1 MGAPE
6 LNSKRRTLPLLPAFQ
21 RLSDNTRDNT
31 IVMTN
36 GKGIFVYD
44 DQGNEYLEATSSFY
58 GAILGYGDEE
68 LIAAIEEQLHRLPF
82 YPPGVYRGN
91 DMALQ
96 LAEKLVSMVPIKEAR
111 VAFGTSGSEA
121 NEYAL
126 KLILFR
132 NIALGESQR
141 KKVISRIGCY
151 HGSTIVA
158 ASMTSG
164 AVENREFGLP
174 LPGYLST
181 IQPDYFNLHYEGEDE
196 EQFVQRNV
204 ETIEQLII
212 KEDPETIAAFI
223 AEPLSYS
230 AGLVIPPQNYFPE
243 IKSMLQ
249 SYGVELIVD
258 EVVTGFGRTGNMF
271 GSQTFSIE
279 PSCMTFAK
287 GFSSAY
293 IPISAAVIPGYI
305 YDEIEKEVDRLGF
318 FGHGATY
325 QGHAVASAAALKTIE
340 IVEKRELPVHAAKV
354 GEYLLEKVRQYDS
367 HPLVVDTRGIGLGA
381 AIEFRHDDDSGY
393 PGHYP
398 CQFAE
403 LVYKKAPRHGLIVR
417 QQGAAILF
425 TPPLV
430 ITSDEIDEIFC
441 RFDLALQSAEAEQ
454 SS

>member
-1 MGAPE
+1 MSTNC
-6 LNSKRRTLPLLPAFQ
+6 NSPTQSLLPAFQ

-31 IVMTN
+31 IVMTK
-36 GKGIFVYD
+36 GKGVFVYD
-44 DQGNEYLEATSSFY
+44 DKGNEYLEATSSFY

-68 LIAAIEEQLHRLPF
+68 LIAAIEEQLHKLPF

-96 LAEKLVSMVPIKEAR
+96 LADKLVSMVPLQDAR

-126 KLILFR
+126 KMILFR
-132 NIALGESQR
+132 NIARGEVQR

-151 HGSTIVA
+151 HGSTIAA
-158 ASMTSG
+158 ASMTCG
-164 AVENREFGLP
+164 AGENREFGLP

-181 IQPDYFNLHYEGEDE
+181 VQPDYFNLHDDGESE
-196 EQFVQRNV
+196 EEFVQRNV
-204 ETIEQLII
+204 DTIEALILA
-212 KEDPETIAAFI
+212 EGPETVAAFI
-223 AEPLSYS
+223 AEPVSYN
-230 AGLVIPPQNYFPE
+230 AGLAIPPGNYFPAL
-243 IKSMLQ
+243 KSMLQ
-249 SYGVELIVD
+249 RHKVELIVD

-271 GSQTFSIE
+271 GSQTFNIE
-279 PSCMTFAK
+279 PGCMTFAK

-305 YDEIEKEVDRLGF
+305 YNEIEKEVDRLGF

-325 QGHAVASAAALKTIE
+325 QGHAVASAAALKTID
-340 IVEKRELPVHAAKV
+340 IVEKRKLPECAAKT
-354 GEYLLEKVRQYDS
+354 GEYLLEKVKGYDN
-367 HPLVVDTRGIGLGA
+367 HPLVINTRGVGLSA
-381 AIEFRHDDDSGY
+381 VIEFRHDDDSGY

-398 CQFAE
+398 CKFAE
-403 LVYKKAPRHGLIVR
+403 LIYKNAPRHGLIVR

-430 ITSDEIDEIFC
+430 ITVEEIDEIFR
-441 RFDLALQSAEAEQ
+441 RFDLALQSAEAG
-454 SS
+454 

>member
-1 MGAPE
+1 MGSSE
-6 LNSKRRTLPLLPAFQ
+6 LNSNNPTLPLLPAFQ
-21 RLSDNTRDNT
+21 RLSDNTRENT
-31 IVMTN
+31 IVMTS

-58 GAILGYGDEE
+58 GAVLGYGDEE
-68 LIAAIEEQLHRLPF
+68 LIAAIEEQLHKLPF

-91 DMALQ
+91 DKALE
-96 LAEKLVSMVPIKEAR
+96 LADKLVSMVPLKDAR

-126 KLILFR
+126 KMILFR
-132 NIALGESQR
+132 NIARGEVQR

-164 AVENREFGLP
+164 AGENREFGLP
-174 LPGYLST
+174 LAGYLST
-181 IQPDYFNLHYEGEDE
+181 IQPDYFNLHYKGEDE
-196 EQFVQRNV
+196 SQFVQRNV
-204 ETIEQLII
+204 ETIEQLIL

-223 AEPLSYS
+223 AEPVSYN
-230 AGLVIPPQNYFPE
+230 AGLAIPPQDYFPKL
-243 IKSMLQ
+243 KSMLEE
-249 SYGVELIVD
+249 YNVELIVD

-271 GSQTFSIE
+271 GSQTFNIE

-340 IVEKRELPVHAAKV
+340 IIEQRELPAYAAKA
-354 GEYLLEKVRQYDS
+354 GEYLLKKVSAYDS
-367 HPLVVDTRGIGLGA
+367 HPLVINTRGIGLSA
-381 AIEFRHDDDSGY
+381 VIEFRHDDDSGY

-403 LVYKKAPRHGLIVR
+403 LIYQKAPEHGLIVR

-425 TPPLV
+425 TPPL
-430 ITSDEIDEIFC
+430 ITTHDEIDEIFR
-441 RFDLALQSAEAEQ
+441 RFDLALQAAEAEQ
-454 SS
+454 YD